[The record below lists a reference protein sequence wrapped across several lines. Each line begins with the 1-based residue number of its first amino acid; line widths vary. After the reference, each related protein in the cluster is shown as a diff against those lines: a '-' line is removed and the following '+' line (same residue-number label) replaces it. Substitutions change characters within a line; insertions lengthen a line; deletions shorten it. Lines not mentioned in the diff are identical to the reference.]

1 MRRVIPALA
10 LLAVLSAASVSFAAP
25 KNYQFTGSVT
35 AVDTGTLTVQKSA
48 TETWT
53 FSTDASTTG
62 APKVGDKVTVT
73 YKMVATTI
81 AIKK

>member
-10 LLAVLSAASVSFAAP
+10 LIAILAAASVSFAAP
-25 KNYQFTGSVT
+25 KTYQFTGSVT

-53 FSTDASTTG
+53 FTTDSSTTG
-62 APKVGDKVTVT
+62 TPKVGDKVTVT

-81 AIKK
+81 AGKK